1 MKTEEFLK
9 KWKSLGREHLFA
21 EKNMQSTFELGAAAF
36 DFLFITGMPSEFQEL
51 NFDYLKE
58 KQLVT
63 VNQMWE
69 LDDSDFDKYLAI
81 GFNGAGDP
89 IAVNQET
96 QELVYLNHDNFFE
109 EVFINTDLK
118 KFSFSALRIDRF
130 FKSFTKLQPDSF
142 FDTEFSDEDFDNV
155 IEDLKAIDSKVFDN
169 PESHWQFP
177 LESYKW
183 ERDEERKKYNS

>member
-21 EKNMQSTFELGAAAF
+21 EQNMQSTFELGSAAF
-36 DFLFITGMPSEFQEL
+36 DFLFITGMPSEFHDL

-58 KQLVT
+58 KQFVT

-69 LDDSDFDKYLAI
+69 LDDSDYEKYLAI
-81 GFNGAGDP
+81 GFNGAGHP

-118 KFSFSALRIDRF
+118 KFSISALRFDRF

-169 PESHWQFP
+169 PESHWQFT
-177 LESYKW
+177 LDSYKW

>member
-1 MKTEEFLK
+1 MVAKQNTHTTFD
-9 KWKSLGREHLFA
+9 LG
-21 EKNMQSTFELGAAAF
+21 SPAF
-36 DFLFITGMPSEFQEL
+36 DFLYITGMPSEFHEL

-69 LDDSDFDKYLAI
+69 LEDSSFDKYLAI

-96 QELVYLNHDNFFE
+96 QELVYLNPDNFFE

-118 KFSFSALRIDRF
+118 KFSFSALRFDRF

-142 FDTEFSDEDFDNV
+142 FDTEFSDEDFDKV
-155 IEDLKAIDSKVFDN
+155 IQDLKVIDSKVFDT
-169 PESHWQFP
+169 PESHW
-177 LESYKW
+177 LSTLDSYKL

>member
-1 MKTEEFLK
+1 MKSEEFLM
-9 KWKSLGREHLFA
+9 KWKTLGREHLVA
-21 EKNMQSTFELGAAAF
+21 EQNMQSKYNLGSAAF

-58 KQLVT
+58 KELVT

-69 LDDSDFDKYLAI
+69 LNDSEYDKYLAI

-89 IAVNQET
+89 IAVNLET

-118 KFSFSALRIDRF
+118 KFSFSALRFDRF

-142 FDTEFSDEDFDNV
+142 FDTEFSDEELDKV
-155 IEDLKAIDSKVFDN
+155 IGDLKAIDSKVFDN
-169 PESHWQFP
+169 PESHWQFT
-177 LESYKW
+177 LEDYKS
-183 ERDEERKKYNS
+183 ERDEERRKYNS